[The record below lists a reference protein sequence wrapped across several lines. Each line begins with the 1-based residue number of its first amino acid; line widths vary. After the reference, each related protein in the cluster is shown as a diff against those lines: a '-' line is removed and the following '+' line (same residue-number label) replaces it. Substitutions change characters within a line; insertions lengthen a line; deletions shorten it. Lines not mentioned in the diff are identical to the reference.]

1 MYPKV
6 VWRFFNDDRGG
17 EDWLDIFSDSDW
29 AGDKTTRRST
39 SGGMAVLAGG
49 LLKSW
54 SSTQGTVAMSS
65 GEAEYYA
72 MVKAAA
78 EGLGIQ
84 ALAKDLGLQLKL
96 RLWVDSTAAKAI
108 VSRIGLGKVRHMEV
122 KYLWAQ
128 QAHKDGR
135 FDVHKIAS
143 EKNPADINTK
153 PKSAAEMAPKIKSVG
168 GWLMKRAGTS
178 PWDTCIAEKLGS
190 WADELDLEQAS
201 RSD

>member
-1 MYPKV
+1 
-6 VWRFFNDDRGG
+6 
-17 EDWLDIFSDSDW
+17 
-29 AGDKTTRRST
+29 
-39 SGGMAVLAGG
+39 MAVLAGG

-135 FDVHKIAS
+135 FDVHKIAG
-143 EKNPADINTK
+143 EKNPADISTK
-153 PKSAAEMAPKIKSVG
+153 PKSGSEMAPKIKSVG

-190 WADELDLEQAS
+190 WPDELDLEQAS